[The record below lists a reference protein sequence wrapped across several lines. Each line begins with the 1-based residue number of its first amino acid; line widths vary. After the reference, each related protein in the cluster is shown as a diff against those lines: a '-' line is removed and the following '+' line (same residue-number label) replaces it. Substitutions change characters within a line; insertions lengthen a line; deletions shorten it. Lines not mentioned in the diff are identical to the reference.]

1 MTHNPNVQSLTA
13 DEKEKIKRL
22 FDLYENLRN
31 FYVNSAKQDLSE
43 VQIFSFSEDEQ
54 RAYLEAEG
62 ESLSEVVE
70 TREVAVKKTA
80 DISTLYFGTAEEQ
93 AELDRV
99 ESAMKQKTNNEYSK
113 LLNVFYEEII
123 ARHRPEVIAC
133 MKLAIE
139 NGILDD
145 FVATDLRYREL
156 LEGYFKRNNMPTE
169 MMEYRENPAAIKFVK
184 YFIKYVLTERL
195 GMVEN
200 AAARIALQ
208 YSNVYRA
215 QGVPDL
221 AQLAYFDLESQTF
234 RWL

>member
-1 MTHNPNVQSLTA
+1 MA
-13 DEKEKIKRL
+13 I
-22 FDLYENLRN
+22 
-31 FYVNSAKQDLSE
+31 
-43 VQIFSFSEDEQ
+43 
-54 RAYLEAEG
+54 
-62 ESLSEVVE
+62 
-70 TREVAVKKTA
+70 KKTT
-80 DISTLYFGTAEEQ
+80 DISKLYFGSAEEQ

-99 ESAMKQKTNNEYSK
+99 ERDIKQKTGEDYTK
-113 LLNVFYEEII
+113 LLNIFYDEII

-145 FVATDLRYREL
+145 FVATDPRYREL
-156 LEGYFKRNNMPTE
+156 LEGYFKRNNMPAE
-169 MMEYRENPAAIKFVK
+169 MAEYHENPTTIKFVK
-184 YFIKYVLTERL
+184 YFVKYLLTERL

-221 AQLAYFDLESQTF
+221 ARLAYFDLESQTF
-234 RWL
+234 RGV